1 MNAKHALVGGILAG
15 VAASLCCVAPLV
27 LLGLGL
33 GGAWVANLSVFVPV
47 RPLFLGLT
55 LLFLYV
61 AFRRLYP
68 SGRSCEPASPCADGA
83 TPRRQRLIFWL
94 VAIAVSGLVS
104 FPWYAPLFY

>member
-1 MNAKHALVGGILAG
+1 MNDKHLLIAGILTG
-15 VAASLCCVAPLV
+15 IGASLCCVAPLL

-33 GGAWVANLSVFVPV
+33 GGAWVANLSVLQPV

-55 LLFLYV
+55 LLFLYL

-68 SGRSCEPASPCADGA
+68 AAPSCELAGSCADDEIR
-83 TPRRQRLIFWL
+83 RRQRLIFWL
-94 VAIAVSGLVS
+94 VAVPLLGLVS